1 MYKLGHNL
9 FIPSKTIYWDYR
21 KEQNPHLMIIGKSG
35 SGKTYFLRE
44 ILKHFALNEK
54 GRINVFIIDF
64 HGDLETEEAQTIEY
78 NKNNPDTPGI
88 GVFEFDY
95 TTKAGGIYNRVDE
108 LVRIFEN
115 SFFPQMSPLRKAL
128 LQKLLLDVYIQ
139 KGFDPD
145 DSSTWKKA
153 ASELPTLEDLNNFIK
168 KLVAWKKAA
177 SELPTLE
184 DLNNFIKK
192 LVAILHDIK
201 KNKGTEGVYYSVAI
215 EQLKT
220 LLNKKNDYNED
231 ELIKK
236 AEEIFELYKKELLDK
251 ETTIEEK
258 LRIKDFS
265 FYTKKNVLNSLES
278 IEIYID
284 AMVKSRIFSK
294 NNPTLQKG
302 KNVFRFNLKYLDD
315 SLMLFI
321 ANLIIQRI
329 FNKLRMRYEYKK
341 NAAANVNTFI
351 VIDESKLILPN
362 KEKNNDLHYINRI
375 VSEARKFG
383 LGVILASQRINHY
396 SQEMLSNISTKVVL
410 NTDESEQPI
419 VKRKLGIKDDKIFKQ
434 IKSKQYGVAYVKS
447 SKIDEIVKLN

>member
-9 FIPSKTIYWDYR
+9 FIPSKEIYWDYR

-35 SGKTYFLRE
+35 SGKTYLLRN

-54 GRINVFIIDF
+54 GKINVFVIDF
-64 HGDLETEEAQTIEY
+64 HGDLEIEEAQTIEY

-88 GVFEFDY
+88 GIFEFDY

-145 DSSTWKKA
+145 DSSTWNK
-153 ASELPTLEDLNNFIK
+153 P
-168 KLVAWKKAA
+168 VR
-177 SELPTLE
+177 ELPTLE

-201 KNKGTEGVYYSVAI
+201 QNKGAEGVYHSVAI

-220 LLNKKNDYNED
+220 LLNKKNNYNEN

-236 AEEIFELYKKELLDK
+236 AKEAFELYKKELLDK
-251 ETTIEEK
+251 EATIEEK
-258 LRIKDFS
+258 LGIKDFS

-294 NNPTLQKG
+294 NNPTFQKG
-302 KNVFRFNLKYLDD
+302 ENVFRFNLKYLDD

-329 FNKLRMRYEYKK
+329 FTKLRMRYEYKK
-341 NAAANVNTFI
+341 DTAVNVNTFI

-396 SQEMLSNISTKVVL
+396 SQEMLSNISTKIVL

-419 VKRKLGIKDDKIFKQ
+419 VKRKLGIKDDKIFEQ

-447 SKIDEIVKLN
+447 SKVDEIVKLK

>member
-9 FIPSKTIYWDYR
+9 FIPSKEIYWDYR
-21 KEQNPHLMIIGKSG
+21 KEQNPHLMIVGKSG
-35 SGKTYFLRE
+35 SGKTYLLRE

-54 GRINVFIIDF
+54 GRINVFVIDF
-64 HGDLETEEAQTIEY
+64 HGDLEIEEAQTIEY

-108 LVRIFEN
+108 LVRTFEN

-145 DSSTWKKA
+145 NSSTWNKP
-153 ASELPTLEDLNNFIK
+153 L
-168 KLVAWKKAA
+168 

-215 EQLKT
+215 ERLKT

-236 AEEIFELYKKELLDK
+236 AEEAFELYKKELLDK
-251 ETTIEEK
+251 EVTTIEEK
-258 LRIKDFS
+258 LGIKDFS

-294 NNPTLQKG
+294 NNPVLQKK

-341 NAAANVNTFI
+341 NAPANVNTFI

-419 VKRKLGIKDDKIFKQ
+419 VKRKLGIKDDKIFEQ